1 MTHQAPQNV
10 QYSQS
15 SHIFTSH
22 EEISP
27 QDENIP
33 NPDWIDSTVSQ
44 ADNSSAETEYMET
57 LTQEY
62 ERTEKRGSPIYGEK
76 LQKVTQGLIWGI
88 HRTQKIWTGIGG
100 NFSF

>member
-15 SHIFTSH
+15 SHTVTSH
-22 EEISP
+22 GEISP
-27 QDENIP
+27 QDENLP
-33 NPDWIDSTVSQ
+33 NPDRIDSTVSQ
-44 ADNSSAETEYMET
+44 ADSSSAETEYMET

-62 ERTEKRGSPIYGEK
+62 ERTEKRGSPIYSEK

-88 HRTQKIWTGIGG
+88 HRTQKI
-100 NFSF
+100 